1 MDIWEKIKKFII
13 ESLKATGIYFY
24 SKLLTSMIIAFV
36 SFAVFQWIGIRLS
49 GLLSAILGIAN
60 MIPVFGPWA
69 GVFLCAL
76 ISVFQQPVYALY
88 TVLTAISLQFLDEF
102 FMLPLIAGKKLD
114 LKPMV
119 IVLAVI
125 GGSMLLGF
133 WGVVFAVPIAAA
145 VKIGYGIFTGKTPRQ

>member
-1 MDIWEKIKKFII
+1 MNTWDKIKKFLI

-24 SKLLTSMIIAFV
+24 SKLITSIIIAVISFV
-36 SFAVFQWIGIRLS
+36 VFQWIGIRFS
-49 GLLSAILGIAN
+49 ALLSAVLGITN

-88 TVLTAISLQFLDEF
+88 AALTAISLQLVEQF
-102 FMLPLIAGKKLD
+102 FILPLIAGKKLD
-114 LKPMV
+114 LKPMA

-145 VKIGYGIFTGKTPRQ
+145 IKIGYGIFTNKTPGQ